1 MKINISGIGIKF
13 IVHSLECVVSEW
25 TAWSKCYGG
34 CKIGQMV
41 RNRDVAEPPLPEFA
55 LDGIGPTIVRHCPHL
70 YETKR
75 CPKCD
80 RKKSEREKPQ
90 RKVEKVNE
98 ITEEDLERQ
107 LKVMNKL
114 QHGSIDRTSEKQHAA
129 YDAKNESDIEDFGD
143 WKIEIPTIKIMST
156 AESTTERMPIR
167 AEESTTT
174 QAESSSESLN
184 NLISEPEAQRPDPT
198 TEYYTT
204 TTTKLPSITTTTTQF
219 VTEEQAFKIGRDPEV
234 VTNRASIQE
243 VTEEKRKQ
251 QEELNKLESFF
262 VNSLVIELPRR
273 KQPNNA
279 IKAKNSEEEGPKGD
293 ITGVL
298 KDIEKAA
305 SGEALKEKTTRK
317 VKKLKKKSKK
327 NKSKSKE
334 WEDWHRISTKK
345 KLALKRITVTSS
357 TTPKRT
363 TVTSTTTQPKT
374 ETRSRPMESS
384 SSSSSRE
391 EVWQKKKNYVPN
403 TRKHA
408 SDITAQLYM
417 THKIVQAMKMEPI
430 APQILPLCK
439 FLVS

>member
-1 MKINISGIGIKF
+1 M
-13 IVHSLECVVSEW
+13 
-25 TAWSKCYGG
+25 
-34 CKIGQMV
+34 
-41 RNRDVAEPPLPEFA
+41 
-55 LDGIGPTIVRHCPHL
+55 
-70 YETKR
+70 
-75 CPKCD
+75 
-80 RKKSEREKPQ
+80 
-90 RKVEKVNE
+90 
-98 ITEEDLERQ
+98 
-107 LKVMNKL
+107 
-114 QHGSIDRTSEKQHAA
+114 
-129 YDAKNESDIEDFGD
+129 
-143 WKIEIPTIKIMST
+143 PTIKIMST
-156 AESTTERMPIR
+156 AELTTERVPIR
-167 AEESTTT
+167 TEELITT
-174 QAESSSESLN
+174 QTESSSE
-184 NLISEPEAQRPDPT
+184 NLSNMISETETRQPDPT

-204 TTTKLPSITTTTTQF
+204 TTTKLPSTTTQF

-234 VTNRASIQE
+234 VTNRARIQE

-251 QEELNKLESFF
+251 QEELDKLESFF

-298 KDIEKAA
+298 QDIEKAA

-327 NKSKSKE
+327 IKSRE

-363 TVTSTTTQPKT
+363 TVASTTTQPKT

-384 SSSSSRE
+384 SNSRE
-391 EVWQKKKNYVPN
+391 EVWQRKKNYVPN
-403 TRKHA
+403 TRRHA

-417 THKIVQAMKMEPI
+417 THKIVQVYSF
-430 APQILPLCK
+430 QH
-439 FLVS
+439 